1 MDERIDNLLNEE
13 LARQLEAL
21 QDCDP
26 GSEEARKI
34 VDDFV
39 QLQKQALEKQK
50 LIDDANNKE
59 ADRQQAQA
67 KAEKDEAAKL
77 EERKAEKRQTIIQ
90 AAIQGVGVAITG
102 IGTFLTIAYTNKHFG
117 EVMEFE
123 KTGTISSSVG
133 RGLLGTLF
141 KRK

>member
-77 EERKAEKRQTIIQ
+77 EERKAEKRQTI
-90 AAIQGVGVAITG
+90 
-102 IGTFLTIAYTNKHFG
+102 AYTNKHFG